1 MSARS
6 GVNPGRRGSSTAEPA
21 TGRRKDWREEQLAR
35 RCMQR
40 MEAGRDERKRQVA
53 ARRGSAAGGGGELVP
68 MDAQALCKGIICA
81 EMDDSWE
88 GLSGD
93 AYAELMYAAALL
105 SLAGSRSARRGRP
118 SRSRGRGRGR
128 SPSRSHSANHSRSR
142 SRSRS
147 PNRSPSAS
155 RSRCRSP
162 RRCAVAREAVE
173 QTNPNPYPNPSPNP
187 SQVRHG
193 AD

>member
-6 GVNPGRRGSSTAEPA
+6 GVNPARRGSSTAEPA

-53 ARRGSAAGGGGELVP
+53 ARRGSAAAGGGELVP

-88 GLSGD
+88 GLSED

-105 SLAGSRSARRGRP
+105 SLAGSHSARRGRP
-118 SRSRGRGRGR
+118 SRSRTVAVAAARAVAIALAIAVAVAVAVARAAARVVAPALAVAVAVARGVAL
-128 SPSRSHSANHSRSR
+128 SPW
-142 SRSRS
+142 SRS
-147 PNRSPSAS
+147 P
-155 RSRCRSP
+155 
-162 RRCAVAREAVE
+162 
-173 QTNPNPYPNPSPNP
+173 
-187 SQVRHG
+187 
-193 AD
+193 